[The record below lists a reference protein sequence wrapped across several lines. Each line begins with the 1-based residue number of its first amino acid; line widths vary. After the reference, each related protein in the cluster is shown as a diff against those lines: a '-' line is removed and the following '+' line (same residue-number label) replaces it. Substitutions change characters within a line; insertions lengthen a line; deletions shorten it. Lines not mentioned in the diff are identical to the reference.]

1 MNKSILVIDTPESCE
16 HCPLELDV
24 GVDDGGIILGIN
36 ICRGCGKT
44 NRKSDIKP
52 AWCPLRSVPEKMEVC
67 GRYPQP
73 DGIVPSY
80 KIGWNECVDKI
91 LKIGEVQD
99 ESKITGCNE
108 I

>member
-36 ICRGCGKT
+36 ICRGCAKT

-52 AWCPLRSVPEKMEVC
+52 DWCPLRSVPEKMEVC

>member
-1 MNKSILVIDTPESCE
+1 MLLENIQRNDLTIYEQAQGFQMMLDFGETEDT
-16 HCPLELDV
+16 
-24 GVDDGGIILGIN
+24 IN

-52 AWCPLRSVPEKMEVC
+52 DWCPLRSVPEKMEVC